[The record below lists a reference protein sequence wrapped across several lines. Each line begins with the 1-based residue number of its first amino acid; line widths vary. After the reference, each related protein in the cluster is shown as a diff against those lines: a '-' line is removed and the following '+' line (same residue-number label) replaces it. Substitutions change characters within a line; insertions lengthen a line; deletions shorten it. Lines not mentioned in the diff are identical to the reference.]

1 MSRWTTCCLDGGLPL
16 VTLHR
21 PGVGL
26 VAARLWIRGG
36 SSVEGP
42 GMRGAM
48 QLLAGVMTRGCA
60 DLDAEQ
66 LADLVEGRGAALRSE
81 AHEDALVI
89 SLKCASDDLTGL
101 LPLLLAMARDPGLE
115 PDQVEIERE
124 LNLQNLQRQQE
135 DPFQLAHDHLR
146 QLLYDDGPYGH
157 DPLGVS
163 EELTQLGAAE
173 LRPALAALG
182 HQGAVLVVCGDL
194 PDPQVLRQCLNDQL
208 ARTPWATGRPRAT
221 PLAGGWGSADLALVP
236 QDTEQL
242 VLMLGSA
249 TVPLGEPDALCLRL
263 LQAHAGVG
271 MSSRLFVVMREE
283 RGLAYDVGVHMPG
296 RCGPSPFVWHMST
309 SADHAGEALEC
320 LLDEW
325 MALGSSALSS
335 EELGLAKA
343 KFRGQE
349 AMGRQTCGQ
358 VADRQ
363 ALVIGHGLAD
373 SYVLDTLAA
382 VERLDAQALQA
393 AARRRLTQPR
403 LSLCGPSAALENAA
417 RVWRQR
423 CPQPQGQPQGTS
435 GSR

>member
-1 MSRWTTCCLDGGLPL
+1 
-16 VTLHR
+16 
-21 PGVGL
+21 
-26 VAARLWIRGG
+26 
-36 SSVEGP
+36 
-42 GMRGAM
+42 M

-60 DLDAEQ
+60 GLDAEQ

-89 SLKCASDDLTGL
+89 SLKCASSDLIDL
-101 LPLLLAMARDPGLE
+101 LPLLIAMARDPALE
-115 PDQVEIERE
+115 DDQVALERD

-146 QLLYDDGPYGH
+146 RLLYDDGPYGH
-157 DPLGVS
+157 DPLGVPD
-163 EELTQLGAAE
+163 ELARLGPGE
-173 LRPALAALG
+173 LRPQLADLGGHGALL
-182 HQGAVLVVCGDL
+182 VLCGDL
-194 PDPQVLRQCLNDQL
+194 PDPEALQQCLNAQL
-208 ARTPWATGRPRAT
+208 ARTPWPTGAPQAA
-221 PLAGGWGSADLALVP
+221 PLGAGSAGANLALVP

-249 TVPLGEPDALCLRL
+249 TVPLGHPDALCLRL

-296 RCGPSPFVWHMST
+296 RCGPTPFVWHMST
-309 SADHAGEALEC
+309 SADRAGEALDC

-325 MALGSSALSS
+325 MELARSPLS
-335 EELGLAKA
+335 EEALVLAKA

-363 ALVIGHGLAD
+363 ALVLGHGLPA
-373 SYVLDTLAA
+373 SYVHDALAEA
-382 VERLDAQALQA
+382 EGLEARSLQA
-393 AARRRLTQPR
+393 AAQRQLKQPR
-403 LSLCGPSAALENAA
+403 LSLCGPGPALDAAAE
-417 RVWRQR
+417 VWRRR
-423 CPQPQGQPQGTS
+423 CPWPHGPSHT
-435 GSR
+435 R